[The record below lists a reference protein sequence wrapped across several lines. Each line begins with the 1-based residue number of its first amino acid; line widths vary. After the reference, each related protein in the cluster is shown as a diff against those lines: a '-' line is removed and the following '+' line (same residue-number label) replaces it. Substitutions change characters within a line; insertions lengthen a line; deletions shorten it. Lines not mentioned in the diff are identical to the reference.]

1 MLAVA
6 LVLTACASRSP
17 GASAT
22 TRRELAAAETA
33 LAAHDYDRALAAHDR
48 AVTGAP
54 DDASRALALRERADT
69 RLLTGDLAGG
79 AADLAALTAL
89 RPRDAAAWHDL
100 GVVRAN
106 LGDRAGAAE
115 ALTHAKAAAPDDPR
129 PRLALAALRWADG
142 DRAGARLEYQALLEL
157 ELADRVRAKVEW
169 AIDELRPAE

>member
-1 MLAVA
+1 MLTAA
-6 LVLTACASRSP
+6 LVACAPRAP

-33 LAAHDYDRALAAHDR
+33 LAAKDYDRALAAHDR

-69 RLLTGDLAGG
+69 RLLTGDLTGG
-79 AADLAALTAL
+79 ADDLAALAAL

-115 ALTHAKAAAPDDPR
+115 ALTRAKTAAPDDPR

-142 DRAGARLEYQALLEL
+142 DRAGARLEYQALLAL
-157 ELADRVRAKVEW
+157 DLGDRVRAKVEW
-169 AIDELRPAE
+169 AIGELRDAE